1 MWHTSSNGEASF
13 LRTTEWNMSVSSDR
27 KRSGLIQSVACAAL
41 LATGSTAAMSTTVM
55 STTAMAQEAPRSIA
69 IELNGAEANDK
80 ACRLSFVVA
89 NGLEQSI
96 DDMALELVLFDKDG
110 RVDRFV
116 VVRTAKVPAGKSRVR
131 QFDIPEATCPS
142 IARILVNDVKECA
155 GEGLTPAA
163 CAESIKVATRSTIK
177 FEN

>member
-1 MWHTSSNGEASF
+1 
-13 LRTTEWNMSVSSDR
+13 MSVSSSR
-27 KRSGLIQSVACAAL
+27 ARSGLIQSLTCAAL
-41 LATGSTAAMSTTVM
+41 LASGASAVRAQDTA
-55 STTAMAQEAPRSIA
+55 EAANAPGAGKIA
-69 IELNGAEANDK
+69 IELNGAEANGP

-89 NGLEQSI
+89 NGLAQSI

-131 QFDIPEATCPS
+131 QFDIPETACPS

-155 GEGLTPAA
+155 GAGLDPSG
-163 CAESIKVATRSTIK
+163 CADSIAVATRADIR

>member
-1 MWHTSSNGEASF
+1 MRHASSNDDAGFHRE
-13 LRTTEWNMSVSSDR
+13 TEWIMSVSSGR
-27 KRSGLIQSVACAAL
+27 ARSGLIHSLACAAL
-41 LATGSTAAMSTTVM
+41 LASGATAAQ
-55 STTAMAQEAPRSIA
+55 AQDAAAPADPAARAIA

-89 NGLEQSI
+89 NGLEQGI
-96 DDMALELVLFDKDG
+96 DDLALELVLFDKDG

-131 QFDIPEATCPS
+131 QFDIPATTCPA

-155 GEGLTPAA
+155 VSGLDANG
-163 CAESIKVATRSTIK
+163 CAERITVSTRSDIK

>member
-1 MWHTSSNGEASF
+1 
-13 LRTTEWNMSVSSDR
+13 MSVSSGR
-27 KRSGLIQSVACAAL
+27 MRPGLIQGVACAAL
-41 LATGSTAAMSTTVM
+41 LATGTATTQ
-55 STTAMAQEAPRSIA
+55 AQDAPRSIA

-89 NGLEQSI
+89 NGLEQNI
-96 DDMALELVLFDKDG
+96 DDLALELVLFDKDG

-131 QFDIPEATCPS
+131 QFDIPATTCPS

-155 GEGLTPAA
+155 VGDLDTNG
-163 CAESIKVATRSTIK
+163 CAERISVATRADIK

>member
-1 MWHTSSNGEASF
+1 MRQTSSNDDAGFHRE
-13 LRTTEWNMSVSSDR
+13 TEWNMSVSSDR
-27 KRSGLIQSVACAAL
+27 KRSGLVQSVACVALIAAG
-41 LATGSTAAMSTTVM
+41 T
-55 STTAMAQEAPRSIA
+55 TTALAEGAPRPIS
-69 IELNGAEANDK
+69 IELNGAEANGK

-96 DDMALELVLFDKDG
+96 DDMALELVLFDKEG

-131 QFDIPEATCPS
+131 QFDIPETTCPS

-155 GEGLTPAA
+155 GAGLTPAA
-163 CAESIKVATRSTIK
+163 CAESIQVATRSDIK

>member
-1 MWHTSSNGEASF
+1 
-13 LRTTEWNMSVSSDR
+13 MSVSSGR
-27 KRSGLIQSVACAAL
+27 KRSGLIQSVACVAWLAAG
-41 LATGSTAAMSTTVM
+41 TTTVL
-55 STTAMAQEAPRSIA
+55 AQDAPPRSIA

-131 QFDIPEATCPS
+131 QFDIPETPCPS
-142 IARILVNDVKECA
+142 IARILVNDVKECV
-155 GEGLTPAA
+155 GSGLNPAT
-163 CAESIKVATRSTIK
+163 CADSIKVATRSDIQ